1 MIRRPPR
8 SPLFPYPPLSRPPRP
23 GHHAPMTRP
32 GHVREHPGLRVEPF
46 LGDFER
52 DPGAIPAGGPR
63 MIAFLGSTVGNL
75 EPVPRG
81 PPTLHPNPRLPPR
94 VPKKWCPFP
103 PPVPP
108 FHGAL

>member
-1 MIRRPPR
+1 
-8 SPLFPYPPLSRPPRP
+8 
-23 GHHAPMTRP
+23 MTRP

-75 EPVPRG
+75 EPVARG
-81 PPTLHPNPRLPPR
+81 APTVHANPRITAR
-94 VPKKWCPFP
+94 VPKKWCPCP
-103 PPVPP
+103 RGCRPC
-108 FHGAL
+108 HGGLG